1 MRNGKTCE
9 IAPPLRRARLCER
22 ARELNAANVSN
33 RARVA
38 RDCAANLWATK
49 RRLDVLALRAARND
63 ERKGRLENIE
73 QIGAIWRAI
82 AQHSEA

>member
-22 ARELNAANVSN
+22 ARELNATNVSN

-82 AQHSEA
+82 AQHGET